1 MNPRLVAFAVSAA
14 LAYFALLLA
23 GTGGPIVVAVKP
35 VAALALAFGAW
46 RCGGRWLAAA
56 LLAHAVGDV
65 AIELGGILAGIGPFL
80 VGHLLYLTALWP
92 LLPTPEQRRERDPFL
107 RKLLVAA
114 LAGWA
119 AFLIS
124 LLLRHLDGALA
135 SAVPIY
141 GAALLALAAT
151 TALARV
157 DRWTV
162 LGAVLFVASDSI
174 LAVDAFVSPIAWRD
188 FGVWPTYVAAQ
199 ILLAIGIL
207 RASRPPA

>member
-1 MNPRLVAFAVSAA
+1 MNPRLVAFAASAA
-14 LAYFALLLA
+14 VAYLALVLA
-23 GTGGPIVVAVKP
+23 DTGSPIVIAIKP
-35 VAALALAFGAW
+35 VAALALAVGAW
-46 RCGGRWLAAA
+46 RGGGRWLAAA

-80 VGHLLYLTALWP
+80 LGHLLYLAALWP
-92 LLPTPEQRRERDPFL
+92 LLPTPEQRRAHDPFL
-107 RKLLVAA
+107 RKLLVAV

-135 SAVPIY
+135 TAVPIY

-151 TALARV
+151 TTLARV

-174 LAVDAFVSPIAWRD
+174 LAIDAFVAPIPWRD
-188 FGVWPTYVAAQ
+188 LGVWPTYAAAQ
-199 ILLAIGIL
+199 VLLAVGIL
-207 RASRPPA
+207 RAGKSSG